1 MPVALTAG
9 PVHRSDAV
17 VKLQSDDRTPTALV
31 YTHPGAPAYCGMNR
45 YSEYSHG
52 VLRVLTGVL
61 GVSTHPGAPAYCG
74 MNRRVHCSG
83 TAHRNVPART
93 RALVRAAA

>member
-1 MPVALTAG
+1 VALTAG

-52 VLRVLTGVL
+52 YSEYSQGY
-61 GVSTHPGAPAYCG
+61 SA
-74 MNRRVHCSG
+74 
-83 TAHRNVPART
+83 
-93 RALVRAAA
+93 